1 MQYGLIGEK
10 LGHSYSREIH
20 ENIADYTYELVELP
34 RDALQAFFEARDF
47 KAINVTIPYKQDVI
61 PFLDTIDEHA
71 RAIGAVNTVVNR
83 NGKLY
88 GYNTDF
94 SGMRAQLV
102 HMGIDLKDEH
112 VLILGAGGTAKT
124 AHAVAESLSAAS
136 ITTLPRTPEGYNEAA
151 KLYPQTTFIINATPV
166 GMFPKSEDIPV
177 DTALFPHLKGI
188 FDAIYNPL
196 RTNLILAGQAK
207 NLPSEGGLYML
218 SAQAVYASGLF
229 RDIEISKDLID
240 KAFEAVK
247 ADKQNIVLIGMPSAG
262 KSTVGRILADLTGK
276 KFVDTDDLIR
286 EKSGIT
292 IPEIFSAQG
301 EAGFRKMEK
310 DVVTSISSDSG
321 LIIATGGGVVLNPEN
336 IHRLKRN
343 GVVVFLDRAPEE
355 LICTADRPL
364 SKDKD
369 TVMKLYHERY
379 PLYTASADVRIPS
392 LDTPERTANSVLRS
406 LGL

>member
-20 ENIADYTYELVELP
+20 ENIADYKYALVELS
-34 RDALQAFFEARDF
+34 REALRPFFEARDF

-61 PFLDTIDEHA
+61 AFLDSIDEHA
-71 RAIGAVNTVVNR
+71 RIIGAVNTVVNR

-102 HMGIDLKDEH
+102 HMGIDLKGEH

-124 AHAVAESLSAAS
+124 AHAVAQSLSAAS
-136 ITTLPRTPEGYNEAA
+136 ITTLPRCPEGYNEAA
-151 KLYPQTTFIINATPV
+151 KQYPQTTFIINATPV
-166 GMFPKSEDIPV
+166 GMYPNCEDSPV
-177 DTALFPHLKGI
+177 DTDLFPRLKGI

-229 RDIEISKDLID
+229 QGKEISKDLID
-240 KAFEAVK
+240 KAYEAVK

-262 KSTVGRILADLTGK
+262 KSTVGKLLADLTGK
-276 KFVDTDDLIR
+276 KFVDTDVLIK
-286 EKSGIT
+286 EKAGMT

-301 EAGFRKMEK
+301 EAGFRAMEK
-310 DVVTSISSDSG
+310 DVIASVSNDSK
-321 LIIATGGGVVLNPEN
+321 LVIATGGGVVLNPEN

-369 TVMKLYHERY
+369 AVMKLYRERY
-379 PLYTASADVRIPS
+379 ALYTASADVRVPS
-392 LDTPERTANSVLRS
+392 LDTPEQTAHSVLRS
-406 LGL
+406 LDV